1 MDKLYSYCDF
11 DGSRLELV
19 DIYTAKGSKSTTE
32 SVQIVELRYKNKIT
46 REKLRFNIYPGV
58 DPDKLPYF
66 IFNGKVVYLSDMTDV
81 YG

>member
-1 MDKLYSYCDF
+1 MYSYCDF
-11 DGSRLELV
+11 EGSRLELV
-19 DIYTAKGSKSTTE
+19 DIYTAKGSKTSTD
-32 SVQIVELRYKNKIT
+32 SVQIVELKYNNKIT

-66 IFNGKVVYLSDMTDV
+66 IFRNKVVYLSDMIDV